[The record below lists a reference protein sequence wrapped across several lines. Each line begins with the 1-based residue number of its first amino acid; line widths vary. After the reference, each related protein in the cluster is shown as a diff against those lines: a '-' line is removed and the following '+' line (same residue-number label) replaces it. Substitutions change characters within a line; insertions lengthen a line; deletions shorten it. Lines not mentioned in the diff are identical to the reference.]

1 MHGAFEVPNA
11 SGMIPCEMDST
22 AKPNSEDINPT
33 KLALRER
40 IKELACLY
48 EIARIL
54 GDPTSTLDSQL
65 SGVVS
70 ILPGAWQFPESCV
83 ARICFDDAEYV
94 AGSFARAIHQQRAP
108 IVVYNEARGSVEVGY
123 AAKDL
128 PQAHEGPFLEEE
140 RKLIDNIARQLAIHV
155 ERWEVEL
162 HRQGLEEQLRHAD
175 RLATIGQ
182 FAAGVAHEINEPLG
196 SILGFAQL
204 ALKAPNLGEQ
214 LNADLTQV
222 VDAALRAREIVRKV
236 LLFARQTPPQMA
248 PCNLNRVVDEAI
260 FLLEASGERRGVEFV
275 QDLARDL
282 PEVHADPVQM
292 RQVLVNLLV
301 NAVQAIAN
309 EGTITVQTRS
319 AEDCVELT
327 VADTGCGIPEEMILK
342 IFDPFFT
349 TKEIGEGTG
358 LGLAVVHGIVI
369 AHRGT
374 IQVSSEPGV
383 GSQFF
388 VSFPKSPGAA
398 TRARSENR

>member
-1 MHGAFEVPNA
+1 
-11 SGMIPCEMDST
+11 MIRSEMDPT
-22 AKPNSEDINPT
+22 ANPNPEEINPT
-33 KLALRER
+33 EWALRER
-40 IKELACLY
+40 VKELACLY

-54 GDPTSTLDSQL
+54 GDPASTLDSQL
-65 SGVVS
+65 SGAVS

-83 ARICFDDAEYV
+83 ARICFDDAEYE
-94 AGSFARAIHQQRAP
+94 AGSFARSIHQQRAP

-123 AAKDL
+123 TTKDL
-128 PQAHEGPFLEEE
+128 PQAFEGPFLEEE
-140 RKLIDNIARQLAIHV
+140 RKLIENIARQIAIHV

-204 ALKAPNLGEQ
+204 ALKSPNLGEQ
-214 LNADLTQV
+214 LNADLAQI

-275 QDLARDL
+275 QDLSSDL

-301 NAVQAIAN
+301 NAVQAIAG

-327 VADTGCGIPEEMILK
+327 VADTGCGIPEKIIRK

-374 IQVSSEPGV
+374 IQVSSEPGK
-383 GSQFF
+383 GSQFL
-388 VSFPKSPGAA
+388 VRFPRSPGVTAR
-398 TRARSENR
+398 TRGENR